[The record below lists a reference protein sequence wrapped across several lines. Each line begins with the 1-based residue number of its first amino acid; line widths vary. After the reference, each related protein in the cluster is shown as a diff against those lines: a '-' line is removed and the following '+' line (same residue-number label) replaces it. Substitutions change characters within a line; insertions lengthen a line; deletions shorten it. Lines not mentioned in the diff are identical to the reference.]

1 MLSRCNPRMKDA
13 GEEQRVAQ
21 HPLLLAV
28 VLYHQLP
35 LHVGAAQE
43 QPPKTCG
50 QEREG
55 KLSGNPL

>member
-1 MLSRCNPRMKDA
+1 MKDA

-21 HPLLLAV
+21 HPLLLIV

-35 LHVGAAQE
+35 LHAGAAQE

-55 KLSGNPL
+55 KLSANPL